1 MLLYIIPQNESD
13 SINAEF
19 PEGVSFTFFCDWDY
33 VFQSWNEQYYDF
45 DYNAIFEDL
54 FELSLAEYLSEK
66 EVKESYIYELPF
78 SNQQNFP
85 GSLDVTKDDAVTKIT
100 IRNFAGWDVIDTYHI
115 DDLQAI
121 EIEWKVRVI
130 FKHSNKI
137 QYDQIPFDSITIQGE
152 TYWDLQTTI
161 NQLNTVF
168 SNIWT
173 SNWNSPVINS
183 PLSVNLVEWEVMN
196 YELSAHYGVWYE
208 WSGLPSWITTVDW
221 NVRKLVWWSNL
232 TVWTYDIE
240 MKAVNYYW
248 EDTKTLQLNVE
259 QPDFANTKSIQFNN
273 NQYMGANA
281 ALLDDVLWRDWNW
294 SWSDDAWTI
303 ALYFKPWD
311 SNIWNQKVIYFGW
324 PSVNS
329 SVGNMNIR
337 YRGNNDSIS
346 FFYGTLFNNI
356 ELRTPNNTVSPNQRY
371 HIAITYDW
379 GTTWSWSNSIND
391 YYSRF
396 KIFIDWVEQTTN
408 NSHTNYGF
416 SWSIFWMNFRMW
428 RYSSG
433 NYLRGWAK
441 IDEVAI
447 REWDKSSIIDDI
459 YNNGLP
465 FDLNSLNDQPTH
477 RWRMWD
483 DDIYPVSKDIW
494 TSWNCD
500 FVMYNMTVWDI
511 VSDVPMW
518 NNNLS

>member
-19 PEGVSFTFFCDWDY
+19 PQGVSFTFFCDWDY

-137 QYDQIPFDSITIQGE
+137 QYDQIPFDSITIQWE
-152 TYWDLQTTI
+152 SYWDLQTTI

-168 SNIWT
+168 SNTWT

-183 PLSVNLVEWEVMN
+183 PLSVNLVQWEVLN
-196 YELSAHYGVWYE
+196 YELSADYGVWYE
-208 WSGLPSWITTVDW
+208 RSGLPSWIITVDW
-221 NVRKLVWWSNL
+221 NIRKLVWWSNL
-232 TVWTYDIE
+232 SVWTYNIE
-240 MKAVNYYW
+240 MKAINYYW
-248 EDTKTLQLNVE
+248 QDTQTLTLNVE

-273 NQYMGANA
+273 NQYLWANA
-281 ALLDDVLWRDWNW
+281 ALLDDILWRDWNW

-303 ALYFKPWD
+303 SLYFKPGN
-311 SNIWNQKVIYFGW
+311 SGIWNQKIIYFGW
-324 PSVNS
+324 QSTNTS
-329 SVGNMNIR
+329 TGNLNIR
-337 YRGNNDSIS
+337 YRGNNKSIS
-346 FFYGTLFNNI
+346 FFYGTLFNNL
-356 ELRTPNNTVSPNQRY
+356 ELRTDDDTLQENQWH
-371 HIAITYDW
+371 HIVVTYDG
-379 GTTWSWSNSIND
+379 GTTWSWSDDVDD
-391 YYSRF
+391 YYGRF
-396 KIFIDWVEQTTN
+396 KIFIDGVQQSTTN
-408 NSHTNYGF
+408 SNDNYWYSWSF
-416 SWSIFWMNFRMW
+416 SWFNFRMW
-428 RYSSG
+428 RYSSW
-433 NYLRGWAK
+433 NYLRNWAK

-447 REWDKSSIIDDI
+447 RQWDKSSIVSDI
-459 YNNGLP
+459 YNNWLP
-465 FDLNSLNDQPTH
+465 FDLNDLNDQPDH
-477 RWRMWD
+477 RRRMGD
-483 DDIYPVSKDIW
+483 NATYPLLQDSWI
-494 TSWNCD
+494 SWNCH
-500 FVMYNMTVWDI
+500 FIMYNMTIWDI

-518 NNNLS
+518 N